1 MPSEAALTCRYCSGK
16 TEPNCPSLI
25 GQWFNLLTDYASL
38 EKITANLKDNHNHFS
53 QISPSLSH
61 HNYPLVKVGRGGKRT
76 TLTLRLWKSQ
86 ISPGPMRPTDVSQG
100 LRLGQL
106 LTGKC
111 LSCLQK
117 YFSTFL
123 LSSIISLPS
132 SPPFIY
138 LLSLSNRIS
147 SSSSSSSRSS
157 SSTITA
163 PLALFFLHLTL
174 IYHSHYIHTW
184 YSIAH
189 YPVSIQTDLTL
200 YPSNLYSMSALRCT
214 AFLPYT
220 KESFVRYRESILT
233 LMKTN

>member
-1 MPSEAALTCRYCSGK
+1 MPSEAALTCRYCSEK

-25 GQWFNLLTDYASL
+25 GQWFNLLTDYASV
-38 EKITANLKDNHNHFS
+38 EKITANLKDDHNHFS
-53 QISPSLSH
+53 KISPSLSH

-76 TLTLRLWKSQ
+76 TLTLRLWKPQ

-132 SPPFIY
+132 SPLLFICCLIIVV
-138 LLSLSNRIS
+138 LLLVVVAVVIVVVVVPSLHHWLFSFYIWRLFTTHTTYTHDTVS
-147 SSSSSSSRSS
+147 
-157 SSTITA
+157 
-163 PLALFFLHLTL
+163 PLH
-174 IYHSHYIHTW
+174 I
-184 YSIAH
+184 
-189 YPVSIQTDLTL
+189 IQ
-200 YPSNLYSMSALRCT
+200 
-214 AFLPYT
+214 
-220 KESFVRYRESILT
+220 
-233 LMKTN
+233 